1 MVKDSLKKVG
11 AKQKVKKGEVL
22 GTFDSTVITNSGLDD
37 TTMVIVTN
45 SKDYSEVIPITKNI
59 VTEGAALLTIK

>member
-1 MVKDSLKKVG
+1 
-11 AKQKVKKGEVL
+11 
-22 GTFDSTVITNSGLDD
+22 
-37 TTMVIVTN
+37 MVIVTN

>member
-1 MVKDSLKKVG
+1 MVKDSLKVG